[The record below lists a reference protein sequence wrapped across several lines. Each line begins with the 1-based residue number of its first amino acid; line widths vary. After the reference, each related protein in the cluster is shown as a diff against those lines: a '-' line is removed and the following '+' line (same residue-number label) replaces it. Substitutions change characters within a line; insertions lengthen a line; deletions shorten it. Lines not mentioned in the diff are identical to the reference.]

1 MLRRQMK
8 PVSMKV
14 VKDAADALLSRRD
27 PPGDP
32 VSGSWVRRWLRANRA
47 QARAEAAKDGSL
59 PGVDLGGADEDNED
73 EDTALGDDAPSDV
86 EIAAPSDHGR
96 PPTDQASNSAPS
108 TANPVDKAADA
119 ITNIQSLVNTTTG
132 RPSNG

>member
-1 MLRRQMK
+1 
-8 PVSMKV
+8 MKV

-47 QARAEAAKDGSL
+47 QARAEAAKGGAL

-73 EDTALGDDAPSDV
+73 EDTAPGDDAPSDI
-86 EIAAPSDHGR
+86 ETAAPTLPHSNHER
-96 PPTDQASNSAPS
+96 PPIDQTSSSAPG
-108 TANPVDKAADA
+108 TANRAGEAARA
-119 ITNIQSLVNTTTG
+119 ITNIQSLVTSNTG